1 MKMFSE
7 QELQQISQTIG
18 NIEQQTDAELM
29 AVIATAS
36 DDYYFV
42 PTLWAA
48 IIALFTPA
56 LLYLSPLWLDITDL
70 LMAQL
75 AMFVAL
81 TLLFRVPTIKYRMIP
96 KSVKYRRASLLAHQ
110 QFLLNGIHKTQQH
123 LGMMIFVSEA
133 DHYVEII
140 TDYGISQQIDNQVWQ
155 KLVQDFTQNVKQGNT
170 YQGYIQCLTAS
181 GEVLAQHFPLTQQKN
196 ELPNALVVID

>member
-1 MKMFSE
+1 MFSE

-29 AVIATAS
+29 AVIATTS

-56 LLYLSPLWLDITDL
+56 LLYLSPLWLDITNL

-75 AMFVAL
+75 AVFVAL
-81 TLLFRVPTIKYRMIP
+81 TLLFRVPAIKYRMIP

-123 LGMMIFVSEA
+123 LGVMIFVSEA
-133 DHYVEII
+133 NYYVEII

-181 GEVLAQHFPLTQQKN
+181 GEVLAQHFPLTQPKN

>member
-75 AMFVAL
+75 AVFVAL
-81 TLLFRVPTIKYRMIP
+81 TLLFRVPAIKYRMIP

-110 QFLLNGIHKTQQH
+110 QFLFNGIHKTQQH
-123 LGMMIFVSEA
+123 LGMIIFVSEA

>member
-29 AVIATAS
+29 AVIATTS

-70 LMAQL
+70 LVAQL
-75 AMFVAL
+75 TMFVAL
-81 TLLFRVPTIKYRMIP
+81 TLLFRVPAIKYRMIP

-181 GEVLAQHFPLTQQKN
+181 GEVLAQHFPLTQQKK
-196 ELPNALVVID
+196 